1 MFTFDDDSLESM
13 SNLDTDINYI
23 KFKNLVMEPIVPTLR
38 AACVQ
43 WNYKSK
49 KEFQATDDLKIGHL
63 TPGIYGI
70 EKGIKYNVGTIYPI
84 DRMNLYSGLVGEDL
98 LFESGKLRP
107 IFLFDEDTELAFN
120 DCRYLTSFEGLP
132 KVGSLSLVNCG
143 EFRNTSCPV
152 DVTRFIIEA
161 CQHLK
166 SVKNIRIYKQDK
178 HAGYE
183 HSRLSFSNCQKLR
196 NIEIESQSGSIDSVG
211 LFACKDINI
220 SNKNVKHIQV
230 LELAKTNFIH
240 IKDFIRNLDF
250 VTRFYMTESKFSDI
264 EDLCELIR
272 KSKQITIDG
281 YTYYNQQD
289 FWKQWSKEKL
299 RKRYE
304 YSAYTKIRRK

>member
-1 MFTFDDDSLESM
+1 MFE
-13 SNLDTDINYI
+13 
-23 KFKNLVMEPIVPTLR
+23 
-38 AACVQ
+38 
-43 WNYKSK
+43 
-49 KEFQATDDLKIGHL
+49 H
-63 TPGIYGI
+63 
-70 EKGIKYNVGTIYPI
+70 
-84 DRMNLYSGLVGEDL
+84 
-98 LFESGKLRP
+98 GKLKP
-107 IFLFDEDTELAFN
+107 IFYFNEDTELYFN
-120 DCRYLTSFEGLP
+120 DCEYLKSFEDLP
-132 KVGSLSLVNCG
+132 KIGTLSLVNCS

-152 DVTRFIIEA
+152 DVTRFIVEA

-196 NIEIESQSGSIDSVG
+196 NIEIESQSGSIDSVR
-211 LFACKDINI
+211 LFDCKDINI

-230 LELAKTNFIH
+230 LELVKSNFIH

-250 VTRFYMTESKFSDI
+250 VTRFYMSESKFSDI

-289 FWKQWSKEKL
+289 FWKRWSKEKL